1 MSRSNNSEPSHQSN
15 EPVNEWLFVSDV
27 DDTLLG
33 DEEALGELKA
43 ALLPERRRIG
53 LALNS
58 SRPCASLHR
67 SLREHRSLPRPDFL
81 IGALGTEI
89 EYADGNPVE
98 VYSRR
103 SGDHWDRNLIED
115 LVPSGSTQ
123 AHAAEFQTA
132 FKVSYDI
139 SDTSVADQVRDR
151 LADAGIAATVIVTH
165 GVAMDIIPADAG
177 KGAAIVFLRNLLRV
191 EMGRVVVAGDSAN
204 DIDMFADEHRGIVV
218 ANADEE
224 LKNLAGP
231 HIYHAQ
237 RPYAAGVLDGLRHWN
252 VLH

>member
-1 MSRSNNSEPSHQSN
+1 MTATHRIDQTN
-15 EPVNEWLFVSDV
+15 PVNEWLFVSDV

-33 DEEALGELKA
+33 DEEALGKLNA
-43 ALLPERRRIG
+43 VLRPERRRIG

-58 SRPCASLHR
+58 SRPCGSLHR
-67 SLREHRSLPRPDFL
+67 SLREHTSLPRPDFL

-89 EYADGNPVE
+89 EYADGSSVE
-98 VYSRR
+98 AYSHRF
-103 SGDHWDRNLIED
+103 GGHWDRSRIEKI
-115 LVPSGSTQ
+115 VPGGKTRV
-123 AHAAEFQTA
+123 HAPEFQTA

-139 SDTSVADQVRDR
+139 FDMSVADQVRDR
-151 LADAGIAATVIVTH
+151 LEDIGIAATVIVTH

-204 DIDMFADEHRGIVV
+204 DIDMFADDYCGIVV

-224 LKNLAGP
+224 LKNLPGP
-231 HIYHAQ
+231 HIYRAQ